1 VLLAKKI
8 KTESPELHE
17 YYLELFKDVEIE
29 YIPLWWKMYEETKKA
44 KGVVRTGDV
53 TPYANLVLI
62 SGVDGI
68 FY

>member
-1 VLLAKKI
+1 MKRQ
-8 KTESPELHE
+8 
-17 YYLELFKDVEIE
+17 
-29 YIPLWWKMYEETKKA
+29 KA